1 MDKIVDY
8 DQLFPGRF
16 MKAGEFQGRDVTL
29 TVTNIELE
37 DLPQE
42 KGGDRARGIISFR
55 ETKKKLVL
63 NRTNGECIKG
73 MFGRNVQDWI
83 GKKVTFFPSEWN
95 GEPCIRVKGSPEL
108 SASMDLEVKLPKR
121 KPLKMRMQVTGKKAN
136 GKPVPAMGE
145 EGGPEPPINPDDDQ
159 AVA

>member
-16 MKAGEFQGRDVTL
+16 MKAGEFQGKDVTL
-29 TVTNIELE
+29 TVSDIELE
-37 DLPQE
+37 ELPQE
-42 KGGDRARGIISFR
+42 KGGDKPRGILSFR

-73 MFGRNVQDWI
+73 MFGRNPQEWI
-83 GKKVTFFPSEWN
+83 GKRVTLFPSEWN

-108 SASMDLEVKLPKR
+108 AAPMAVEVKLPKR
-121 KPLKMRMQVTGKKAN
+121 KPITMNMQVTGKKA
-136 GKPVPAMGE
+136 
-145 EGGPEPPINPDDDQ
+145 
-159 AVA
+159 